1 MHTFVEGVNQ
11 GMGYAYRVDGPREP
25 VNGHRF
31 DSITVIMIQVSLEI
45 V

>member
-1 MHTFVEGVNQ
+1 MA
-11 GMGYAYRVDGPREP
+11 YAYRVYGSREP

-31 DSITVIMIQVSLEI
+31 DSITVIMIQVPLEI